1 MTPVNLSFMKRETF
15 GASMLQKLEEA
26 RRGQDARV
34 SEAKRGTMAEDFP
47 GDASFGPLDEDGYET
62 SPLSES
68 EQRRMA
74 LQNLLDAWDESLGE
88 GVDADILATTAI
100 FAALSDM
107 VEAYGEEAVAEMT
120 AGFADRVRQGEFT
133 LNRTLN

>member
-1 MTPVNLSFMKRETF
+1 
-15 GASMLQKLEEA
+15 
-26 RRGQDARV
+26 
-34 SEAKRGTMAEDFP
+34 MAEDYP
-47 GDASFGPLDEDGYET
+47 RDAGFGSLDDEGHET
-62 SPLSES
+62 SPLSED

-74 LQNLLDAWDESLGE
+74 LQNILDAWDDSLGE

-107 VEAYGEEAVAEMT
+107 VEAYGEEAVAEM
-120 AGFADRVRQGEFT
+120 ANGLADRVRQGEFT

>member
-1 MTPVNLSFMKRETF
+1 MAGDYSR
-15 GASMLQKLEEA
+15 
-26 RRGQDARV
+26 DA
-34 SEAKRGTMAEDFP
+34 GI
-47 GDASFGPLDEDGYET
+47 GPLDEDGHDN
-62 SPLSES
+62 SPLTEE

-74 LQNLLDAWDESLGE
+74 LQNILDAWDDSLGE

-107 VEAYGEEAVAEMT
+107 VEAYGEEAVAEM
-120 AGFADRVRQGEFT
+120 ANGLADRVRQGEFT

>member
-1 MTPVNLSFMKRETF
+1 MKGKTF
-15 GASMLQKLEEA
+15 GAVVLQGVAEA
-26 RRGQDARV
+26 LFSGPALARDTAGREDKMAGDYTRDA
-34 SEAKRGTMAEDFP
+34 GL
-47 GDASFGPLDEDGYET
+47 GPLDEDGHDA
-62 SPLSES
+62 SPLSEE

-74 LQNLLDAWDESLGE
+74 LQNILDAWDDSLGE

-107 VEAYGEEAVAEMT
+107 VEAYGEEAVAEM
-120 AGFADRVRQGEFT
+120 ANGLADRVRQGEFT